1 LLYPLSYQGSCA
13 GSDSA
18 SDPLLPLSFSTWR
31 RPTQRRLE
39 PPPVPEEPVPVLG
52 DDSTGICSRPTT
64 SADSG
69 VVHSIACGR
78 MVRLAEL
85 FGRLC

>member
-13 GSDSA
+13 GYLRAERKSV
-18 SDPLLPLSFSTWR
+18 
-31 RPTQRRLE
+31 RRLE

-52 DDSTGICSRPTT
+52 DDSSGICSRPTT
-64 SADSG
+64 SADSS